1 MLIWLRIDNR
11 KTRIVFYS
19 MHMPDSLML
28 LCKLALRAQTCT
40 RIRWQYACH
49 DESYTNVLFIID
61 LNRLNN
67 SEQPGRFFID
77 INMRFTN
84 IKQHH
89 ANDKD
94 KHTVASFD
102 HRQ

>member
-1 MLIWLRIDNR
+1 
-11 KTRIVFYS
+11 

-28 LCKLALRAQTCT
+28 MCKLALRAQTCT

-49 DESYTNVLFIID
+49 DESYTNVLSIID

-77 INMRFTN
+77 TNMRFTN
-84 IKQHH
+84 IK
-89 ANDKD
+89 
-94 KHTVASFD
+94 
-102 HRQ
+102 